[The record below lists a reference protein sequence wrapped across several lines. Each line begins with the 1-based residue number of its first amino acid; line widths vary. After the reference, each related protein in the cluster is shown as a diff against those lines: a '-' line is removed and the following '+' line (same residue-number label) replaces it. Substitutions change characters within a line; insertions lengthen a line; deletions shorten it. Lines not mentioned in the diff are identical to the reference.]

1 MEKVSE
7 NVGTARIDTRNGGS
21 MNLKFWDKKA
31 RMIAALAKLT
41 DDEAREVVKEAKPGL
56 HLHVNPK
63 GRKKKEVE
71 SNAE

>member
-1 MEKVSE
+1 MIERFLRRLKKS
-7 NVGTARIDTRNGGS
+7 ARASLVDAIRGLSDT
-21 MNLKFWDKKA
+21 
-31 RMIAALAKLT
+31 
-41 DDEAREVVKEAKPGL
+41 EAREIIKEAKPGL

>member
-1 MEKVSE
+1 
-7 NVGTARIDTRNGGS
+7 

-63 GRKKKEVE
+63 GRKKKEDHGARHAHKARGE
-71 SNAE
+71 RGGCP

>member
-1 MEKVSE
+1 
-7 NVGTARIDTRNGGS
+7 

>member
-1 MEKVSE
+1 
-7 NVGTARIDTRNGGS
+7 
-21 MNLKFWDKKA
+21 MNLKFWDKKD
-31 RMIAALAKLT
+31 RLVAALSRLSDA
-41 DDEAREVVKEAKPGL
+41 EAREVVKEAKPGL

>member
-1 MEKVSE
+1 MIERFLLRLKKS
-7 NVGTARIDTRNGGS
+7 ARASLVDAIRGLSD
-21 MNLKFWDKKA
+21 A
-31 RMIAALAKLT
+31 
-41 DDEAREVVKEAKPGL
+41 EAREVVKEAKPGL

>member
-1 MEKVSE
+1 MIERFLLRLKKS
-7 NVGTARIDTRNGGS
+7 ARASLGDAIRGLSD
-21 MNLKFWDKKA
+21 A
-31 RMIAALAKLT
+31 
-41 DDEAREVVKEAKPGL
+41 EAREVVKEAKPGL